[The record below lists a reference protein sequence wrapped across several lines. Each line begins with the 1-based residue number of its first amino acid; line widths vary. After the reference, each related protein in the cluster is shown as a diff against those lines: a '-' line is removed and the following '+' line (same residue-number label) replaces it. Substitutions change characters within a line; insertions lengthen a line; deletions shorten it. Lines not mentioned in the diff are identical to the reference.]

1 MAKNRNKAAVN
12 APKPRAFGLVVVAA
26 LLALGTLVYSL
37 NRKSPSPPAMRA
49 CHADLAKV
57 AVTARDHVAHQC
69 DRERVSSATS
79 VH

>member
-26 LLALGTLVYSL
+26 LMAQ
-37 NRKSPSPPAMRA
+37 
-49 CHADLAKV
+49 V
-57 AVTARDHVAHQC
+57 AVTAGDHAAHQC